1 MKRALRMGTI
11 VLGLFC
17 GAAACAA
24 PYPTAD
30 QLRQAIVEIAVQ
42 LKSEQM
48 EVTMLDARKEG
59 VKLPLM
65 AAGLRLGDGVC
76 VVYYNDSPEEGLI
89 QFFEPVTA
97 ADLPI
102 WLNSI
107 AAIGAAAIIGAKRDL
122 ARSIEL
128 VSITALLSFTPPLI
142 GFTMFFCCMHS
153 ARHVL
158 RTRDYSH
165 AGTLKHLLGIAAW
178 PMLATAVGVAVV
190 WWLFSG
196 KPLDMRLAQ
205 LLFVGLAAL
214 TVPHM
219 MVVERVRFTGW
230 MMGRKETR

>member
-1 MKRALRMGTI
+1 MGTI

-107 AAIGAAAIIGAKRDL
+107 AA
-122 ARSIEL
+122 
-128 VSITALLSFTPPLI
+128 
-142 GFTMFFCCMHS
+142 
-153 ARHVL
+153 
-158 RTRDYSH
+158 
-165 AGTLKHLLGIAAW
+165 
-178 PMLATAVGVAVV
+178 
-190 WWLFSG
+190 
-196 KPLDMRLAQ
+196 
-205 LLFVGLAAL
+205 
-214 TVPHM
+214 
-219 MVVERVRFTGW
+219 
-230 MMGRKETR
+230 